1 MTAVA
6 VESTAGEGTPVS
18 LTWHARTATPAN
30 AADSPL
36 TLTTTLDR
44 TEVSEGDTVRV
55 TAVLTNATAQPVG
68 MAMAIVGLPA
78 GLRLP
83 PDFKQLK
90 ALTERP
96 AAGEPRASHFEVTPR
111 EVVFYRRGLA
121 ANESVTLAFDA
132 VAETPGTSR
141 GPASR
146 AYPYYA
152 PEFKHWATP
161 LGVSVK

>member
-1 MTAVA
+1 M
-6 VESTAGEGTPVS
+6 
-18 LTWHARTATPAN
+18 N
-30 AADSPL
+30 
-36 TLTTTLDR
+36 
-44 TEVSEGDTVRV
+44 EGDTVRV
-55 TAVLTNATAQPVG
+55 TAVLTNATAKPVG
-68 MAMAIVGLPA
+68 MVMAIVGLPA

-83 PDFKQLK
+83 PDLKQLK

-96 AAGEPRASHFEVTPR
+96 AAGEPRVSHFEVRPR
-111 EVVFYRRGLA
+111 EVVFYRHGLA
-121 ANESVTLAFDA
+121 ANETVTLVFDA

-161 LGVSVK
+161 LSVMVK